1 MKNFFIGVFVAVGAT
16 VGLLLPMILGY
27 ALLFS
32 GFRTAGTVVALT
44 QPLWVFPWA
53 AVAFRDPRRKA

>member
-1 MKNFFIGVFVAVGAT
+1 MKNFFIGVFILVGAT

-32 GFRTAGTVVALT
+32 GFRTAGLIVYFT
-44 QPLWVFPWA
+44 QPLWIFPYGWVIQSHA
-53 AVAFRDPRRKA
+53 DRKV